1 MNFEGGCYCGKIRY
15 VAEGEPRLK
24 AQCHCRGVDR
34 VLHSGLIPA
43 NAITLAHFSV
53 SAAMSLPKSA
63 GELGCGSL
71 PNAAYRDL
79 KSASARAAL
88 ISVLSLST
96 IPAGVPLGAPIPP

>member
-1 MNFEGGCYCGKIRY
+1 
-15 VAEGEPRLK
+15 L
-24 AQCHCRGVDR
+24 
-34 VLHSGLIPA
+34 
-43 NAITLAHFSV
+43 ITLAHFSV

-79 KSASARAAL
+79 KLASARPAF

-96 IPAGVPLGAPIPP
+96 ISAGVPLIFGMSAVPSVKISNLARDQPALFIFIPHLIF